1 MALVSS
7 DIMNKNIC
15 DNMSFWTER
24 QRQLCLTYKDVISQ
38 VAVGAEIAYYEC
50 R

>member
-7 DIMNKNIC
+7 DIINKNMC
-15 DNMSFWTER
+15 DIMNFWTER
-24 QRQLCLTYKDVISQ
+24 QRQLCLTYRDVISQ
-38 VAVGAEIAYYEC
+38 VAVGAEMAYYEC